1 MITKI
6 YNKVALGVF
15 SFLLPLSS
23 FLVTSTLL
31 VTSLLVTSCADY
43 NVTDDFTAEPDPAY
57 VEPYKDLQPVK
68 TYIDR
73 IQYPNLKLGA
83 TMKVSDFNKQ
93 ELAHAACVTNCDN
106 VSFGTTLMA
115 GSIINGKGVMNFLDM
130 SDLLSHVEEI
140 GYEVYGSPIV
150 ANANQP
156 DEWLALLTAPIE
168 VTVDYIEVKAV
179 DYSTIDE
186 FTGTVEKGKAEIV
199 KYDGANALK
208 IGTACNVRIIEGFEV
223 DPAAKYTTTFWAKTD
238 KDASYTVTFS
248 GNKVNGSGADG
259 KFTLKAGKLTK
270 VVIESQSAP
279 DETEGYLKIENTR
292 SAPIYISKVEV
303 GCYPDNHRPQTEKEK
318 SDTIQYALHTWCDGL
333 MKINEG
339 RITSF
344 DLIDEAIDEKAVM
357 DNGMYDL
364 KHSTEKI
371 FWQDILGSDNYA
383 PAVSKEASEA
393 YTKYNGDP
401 AQLKFF
407 ISETGLEN
415 QKKYESLMYWI
426 NIWDAKGS
434 KIDGINAKLNL
445 VYSEDA
451 TTLKANNDILENLL
465 KNLASTGKLIRVS
478 NFDIKYQNADGNNV
492 AAKDIT
498 AEQRQKLADY
508 YADVIKSYMATIP
521 KDKQAG
527 ICKGNLA
534 DTSDPAGLWAV
545 DTKSKD
551 WVRTATYKA
560 FCDALSG
567 Q

>member
-1 MITKI
+1 MLELKRKIMITKVRKRLLI
-6 YNKVALGVF
+6 GLSFIICHLSFSVAL
-15 SFLLPLSS
+15 
-23 FLVTSTLL
+23 
-31 VTSLLVTSCADY
+31 TSCADY
-43 NVTDDFTAEPDPAY
+43 NVTDDFTAEPDPSY
-57 VEPYKDLQPVK
+57 VEPYLDLDPVK
-68 TYIDR
+68 SYIDR
-73 IQYPNLKLGA
+73 EKYPNLKLGA
-83 TMKVSDFNKQ
+83 TMKVSEFNKQ
-93 ELAHAACVTNCDN
+93 ELAHAACVTNCDD

-140 GYEVYGSPIV
+140 DYEVYGSPIV

-168 VTVDYIEVKAV
+168 VTVEYIEVKAV
-179 DYSTIDE
+179 DYATIDE

-279 DETEGYLKIENTR
+279 DETEGYLRIENTR

-344 DLIDEAIDEKAVM
+344 DLIDEAIDEKTVM

-371 FWQDILGSDNYA
+371 YWQDILGSDNYA

-393 YTKYNGDP
+393 YVKYNGDP

-407 ISETGLEN
+407 ISETGLED
-415 QKKYESLMYWI
+415 QKKFESLKYWI
-426 NIWDAKGS
+426 NIWDKNGA
-434 KIDGINAKLNL
+434 KIDGINAKVNL
-445 VYSEDA
+445 TYSEDKA
-451 TTLKANNDILENLL
+451 TQDANVATLNKLFENL
-465 KNLASTGKLIRVS
+465 AATGKLIRLS
-478 NFDIKYQNADGNNV
+478 NFDIKYQDAEGANV
-492 AAKDIT
+492 SASDIKD
-498 AEQRQKLADY
+498 AQRQQLADY
-508 YADVIKSYMATIP
+508 YAYVIKSYMTKIP
-521 KDKQAG
+521 HDKQAG
-527 ICKGNLA
+527 ICKGNMA
-534 DTSDPAGLWAV
+534 DTSDPVGLWAV
-545 DTKSKD
+545 DSKSKD